1 VADAPEMQRYSQP
14 DNEVYRAHTTTHPGY
29 AMPADLAARAF
40 RSVAGLTE
48 LDTWHPQ
55 NLTLLGPR

>member
-1 VADAPEMQRYSQP
+1 MQRYSQP
-14 DNEVYRAHTTTHPGY
+14 DNEVYRAHTATHPGY